1 MERKY
6 PRLGKGERMNK
17 KCKRKSKRKILTI
30 KIPRNKIVFKENVEY
45 KKVSPKICHSIK
57 IN

>member
-1 MERKY
+1 
-6 PRLGKGERMNK
+6 MNK